1 MTVFHLINL
10 FFAGILAGME
20 IAIHYG
26 LHAPTKVLSDQ
37 SQLQLR
43 QAPVRRLRVLVPAF
57 FLPAALSGIGVAVLD
72 GIAPGFWF
80 RCAAILAVLVRVL
93 IRVIGTVPINA
104 ATVARDSSAPP
115 ENWKAQIDHAERF
128 HVLGVWAA
136 VTAFACFLTATAL
149 KLAPCNHC
157 RSALLHE
164 RVSALADFLQR
175 NF

>member
-149 KLAPCNHC
+149 KLA
-157 RSALLHE
+157 
-164 RVSALADFLQR
+164 Q
-175 NF
+175 